1 MRFAIAHARA
11 AAARFSAL
19 PGNVRGPLFLLVSG
33 LVFAGMNV
41 TIKLLG
47 DRLGT
52 GEIAFFRALI
62 GLMFYWPF
70 IAFDLSALRTQYPG
84 THAVRGFIGGFS
96 MLLSFHALILLP
108 MADATAYG
116 FTRSLFLIVLAV
128 LILREPVR
136 VRRLAATIIG
146 FIGVLIMLQPQGGLQ
161 FAALIALSSAFINAW
176 VVVLVKRLMAVE
188 KPVTVL
194 FYFGLSTTLLTA
206 VPAMLDWQAPTAR
219 EWVLLVIMG
228 FLGGAAQSLVIRA
241 YRAAEAT
248 VLAPFDYVPLL
259 YATLL
264 GYLFFADLPT
274 VWTVVGAA
282 IIVAANLYITY
293 REHQLR
299 LPPPPPEAPR

>member
-11 AAARFSAL
+11 AAARLSAL

-33 LVFAGMNV
+33 LIFAAMNV

-47 DRLGT
+47 TRLGT
-52 GEIAFFRALI
+52 GEIAFFRALV
-62 GLMFYWPF
+62 GWMFYWPF
-70 IAFDLSALRTQYPG
+70 IAFDPGALRTRYGG
-84 THAVRGFIGGFS
+84 THAVRGVGGGAS

-128 LILREPVR
+128 TILREPVR
-136 VRRLAATIIG
+136 LRRLGATVVG
-146 FIGVLIMLQPQGGLQ
+146 FVGVLIMLQPQGGLQ
-161 FAALIALSSAFINAW
+161 FAALTALSSAFINAW
-176 VVVLVKRLMAVE
+176 IVVLVKRLMAVE

-194 FYFGLSTTLLTA
+194 FYFGLSTTLVTS
-206 VPAMLDWQAPTAR
+206 VPAFLDWQAPTAH
-219 EWVLLVIMG
+219 EWGLLIVMG
-228 FLGGAAQSLVIRA
+228 ILGGAAQSLVIRA

-248 VLAPFDYVPLL
+248 ILAPFDYVPLL

-274 VWTVVGAA
+274 VWTIAGAA

-299 LPPPPPEAPR
+299 IAPPPPEAPR